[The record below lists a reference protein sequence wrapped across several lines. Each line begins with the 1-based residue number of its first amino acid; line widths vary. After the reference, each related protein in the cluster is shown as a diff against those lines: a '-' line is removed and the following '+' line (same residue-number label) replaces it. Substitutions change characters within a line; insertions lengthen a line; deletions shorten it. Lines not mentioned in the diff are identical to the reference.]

1 MRDADGSRTALF
13 SPKEFVDLLEQSRRA
28 VRDPAP
34 FGTDLADCREE
45 SRVVVG
51 VREAFGAVYDLLG
64 WDRLFG
70 ARRASANRI
79 VKELVL
85 ARIAR
90 PLSKRATVREL
101 DAHGELALDLDYV
114 YRSMDMLDDG
124 RIKAIRRRSLEVAKT
139 LLPEPLTAIFYD
151 TTSLYFES
159 DREDGPC
166 GSRATARTASRTGCR
181 SCSRFW

>member
-1 MRDADGSRTALF
+1 MRTA
-13 SPKEFVDLLEQSRRA
+13 PGPPCSRRRNSSIFSSSPGA
-28 VRDPAP
+28 RSAIPAP

-124 RIKAIRRRSLEVAKT
+124 RIKAIRAAGRWRSRRPCCRSL
-139 LLPEPLTAIFYD
+139 
-151 TTSLYFES
+151 
-159 DREDGPC
+159 
-166 GSRATARTASRTGCR
+166 
-181 SCSRFW
+181 